1 MAKTST
7 NYIFLKSS
15 NHSDLLV
22 RNIIGV
28 LAGGFIEEYKRVC
41 FVMLGEMSLEINNY
55 IGHYNNSRKKLS
67 SFDGNLFRI
76 EIMTPIVLDVKEDK
90 EETNKLLFGANIHSA
105 QHVWKL
111 YSQISKFDFDMLRR
125 GDIVTI
131 VSSTEIPSTLA
142 MLSYVKA
149 LIPSEGNISFRHIC
163 EYEYTID
170 KEKRELN
177 KTLIDCFVDV
187 SDSIVVGDR
196 TDQYKSGMTLMQTA
210 VAILDQKSV
219 NRGCIPEINNNKS
232 ILYYTPLDLNS
243 PSVTNSLYKMDLL
256 LQLSKMVKEQN
267 NDIKKWIRNNDITCN
282 SIDDVL
288 GKDINAIVYMYKSTI
303 DSIPIDH
310 FRISHTNPYLF
321 NFIKNIN
328 TSSVQINGLTVEEKR
343 KLLLNEVV
351 EAIKGVDKEIS
362 FCKAPQKKYNRS
374 QTISPHI
381 FDNSLSEIPSPSFW
395 WEQTNLSFCYKVEEM
410 KEAKM
415 LRSYCLDL
423 WELFFEVQKT
433 KVCDVLNIS
442 ECVLSSSE
450 DYNMLA
456 IKNTQTG
463 KRLFED
469 RIMYMVSSAKN
480 KELIAF
486 SSPLTGF
493 ATIPN
498 NEYDICINN
507 RYYLRQDHIL
517 DLNERSPYFQAF
529 IYNYARC
536 IGGFSDEFVDYIH
549 RQLTD
554 DDKHDE
560 DSKGRNIFKLYPQF
574 RQHIGV
580 EIIKGFYSNNN
591 DIK

>member
-1 MAKTST
+1 MTKTST

-22 RNIIGV
+22 PNIIGV
-28 LAGGFIEEYKRVC
+28 LAGGFNEEYKSIC
-41 FVMLGEMSLEINNY
+41 FVILGEMSSDISDDIQY
-55 IGHYNNSRKKLS
+55 YNNSRKRLS
-67 SFDGNLFRI
+67 SFDCDLFRI

-90 EETNKLLFGANIHSA
+90 EETNKLLFSANTHSA
-105 QHVWKL
+105 QLVWKL
-111 YSQISKFDFDMLRR
+111 YSQISKFDFDMLRS

-131 VSSTEIPSTLA
+131 ISSTEFPSTLA
-142 MLSYVKA
+142 MHSYVKA
-149 LIPSEGNISFRHIC
+149 LIPSESNISLRHIC
-163 EYEYTID
+163 EYEYTLD

-196 TDQYKSGMTLMQTA
+196 TDQYKSGMTIMQTA

-219 NRGCIPEINNNKS
+219 NKGCIPETNNNKNN
-232 ILYYTPLDLNS
+232 LYYTPLDLNS
-243 PSVTNSLYKMDLL
+243 PSVANSLYKMDIL
-256 LQLSKMVKEQN
+256 LQLSNMVKEQN
-267 NDIKKWIRNNDITCN
+267 SDIKKWIRNNDITCN

-288 GKDINAIVYMYKSTI
+288 SKDIIAIINMYKSTI

-310 FRISHTNPYLF
+310 FRISHTNPYLD
-321 NFIKNIN
+321 NFIKKIN
-328 TSSVQINGLTVEEKR
+328 TTSVQINGLTVEEKR
-343 KLLLNEVV
+343 KLWLKEVV
-351 EAIKGVDKEIS
+351 EAIKGVNKEIS
-362 FCKAPQKKYNRS
+362 FSKTPQKKYNRS

-381 FDNSLSEIPSPSFW
+381 FDNSLLEIPSPSFC
-395 WEQTNLSFCYKVEEM
+395 WEQTNLSFCYKAEGL

-415 LRSYCLDL
+415 LRSNCLDL
-423 WELFFEVQKT
+423 WELFFEAQQT
-433 KVCDVLNIS
+433 KVRDVLNIS
-442 ECVLSSSE
+442 ECVLSSE
-450 DYNMLA
+450 NYNMLA

-469 RIMYMVSSAKN
+469 GIMYIISSVRN
-480 KELIAF
+480 KELIAY

-507 RYYLRQDHIL
+507 KHYLHQDHIL

-529 IYNYARC
+529 IYNYSRC
-536 IGGFSDEFVDYIH
+536 IGGFSEEFIDYIQ

-574 RQHIGV
+574 RQHIGI
-580 EIIKGFYSNNN
+580 EII
-591 DIK
+591 

>member
-7 NYIFLKSS
+7 NYIFLKPS

-28 LAGGFIEEYKRVC
+28 LAGGFIEEYKSVC
-41 FVMLGEMSLEINNY
+41 FVMLGEISSEINNY

-67 SFDGNLFRI
+67 SFDCDLFKI

-111 YSQISKFDFDMLRR
+111 YSQISNFDVDMLRS

-177 KTLIDCFVDV
+177 KTLIDCFVEV

-219 NRGCIPEINNNKS
+219 NKGCIPEINNNKS

-243 PSVTNSLYKMDLL
+243 PSVTNSLYNMDLL

-288 GKDINAIVYMYKSTI
+288 GKDINAIVYMYKSTV

-310 FRISHTNPYLF
+310 FRISHTNPYLD

-442 ECVLSSSE
+442 ECVLSSG

-529 IYNYARC
+529 IYNYSRC

-560 DSKGRNIFKLYPQF
+560 NSKGRNIFKLYPQF

>member
-1 MAKTST
+1 
-7 NYIFLKSS
+7 
-15 NHSDLLV
+15 
-22 RNIIGV
+22 
-28 LAGGFIEEYKRVC
+28 
-41 FVMLGEMSLEINNY
+41 
-55 IGHYNNSRKKLS
+55 
-67 SFDGNLFRI
+67 
-76 EIMTPIVLDVKEDK
+76 
-90 EETNKLLFGANIHSA
+90 
-105 QHVWKL
+105 
-111 YSQISKFDFDMLRR
+111 MLRS

-142 MLSYVKA
+142 IHSYVKA
-149 LIPSEGNISFRHIC
+149 LIPSEVNISLRHIC

-196 TDQYKSGMTLMQTA
+196 TDQYKSGMTIMQTA

-219 NRGCIPEINNNKS
+219 NKGCIPETNNNKNN
-232 ILYYTPLDLNS
+232 LYYTPVDLNS

-256 LQLSKMVKEQN
+256 LQFSNMVKEQN
-267 NDIKKWIRNNDITCN
+267 SEIKKWIRNNDITCN

-288 GKDINAIVYMYKSTI
+288 SKDINAIIYMYNSTI

-310 FRISHTNPYLF
+310 FRISHTNPYLD

-343 KLLLNEVV
+343 ELWLKEVV
-351 EAIKGVDKEIS
+351 EAIKGVNKKIS
-362 FCKAPQKKYNRS
+362 FSKAPQKKINRS

-395 WEQTNLSFCYKVEEM
+395 WEQTNLSFCHKAEGL

-442 ECVLSSSE
+442 ECVLSSE
-450 DYNMLA
+450 NYNMLA

-469 RIMYMVSSAKN
+469 GIMYMVSSLRN
-480 KELIAF
+480 NELIAF

-507 RYYLRQDHIL
+507 RHYLRQDHIW
-517 DLNERSPYFQAF
+517 DLNERSPYFQSF
-529 IYNYARC
+529 IYNYSRC
-536 IGGFSDEFVDYIH
+536 IGGFSEEFIDYIQ
-549 RQLTD
+549 RQLAD

-574 RQHIGV
+574 RHHIGI
-580 EIIKGFYSNNN
+580 EII
-591 DIK
+591 

>member
-7 NYIFLKSS
+7 NYIFLKPS

-41 FVMLGEMSLEINNY
+41 FVMLGEISSEINNY

-67 SFDGNLFRI
+67 SFDCDLFKI

-111 YSQISKFDFDMLRR
+111 YSQISNFDVDMLRS

-177 KTLIDCFVDV
+177 KTLIDCFVEV

-219 NRGCIPEINNNKS
+219 NKGCIPEINNNKS

-243 PSVTNSLYKMDLL
+243 PSVTNSLYNMDLL

-288 GKDINAIVYMYKSTI
+288 GKDINAIVYMYKSTV

-310 FRISHTNPYLF
+310 FRISHTNPYLD

-442 ECVLSSSE
+442 ECVLSSE

-529 IYNYARC
+529 IYNYSRC

>member
-1 MAKTST
+1 MTKTST

-41 FVMLGEMSLEINNY
+41 FVMLGEISSEINNY

-67 SFDGNLFRI
+67 SFDCDLFRI

-90 EETNKLLFGANIHSA
+90 EGTNKLLFGANTHSA
-105 QHVWKL
+105 QLVWKL
-111 YSQISKFDFDMLRR
+111 YSQISKFDFDMLRS

-131 VSSTEIPSTLA
+131 VSSTEFPSTLA
-142 MLSYVKA
+142 MHSYVKA
-149 LIPSEGNISFRHIC
+149 LIPSGSNNISLRHIC

-196 TDQYKSGMTLMQTA
+196 TDQYKSGMTIMQTA

-219 NRGCIPEINNNKS
+219 NKGCIPETNNNKNN
-232 ILYYTPLDLNS
+232 LYYTPLDLNS

-256 LQLSKMVKEQN
+256 LQLSNMVKEQN
-267 NDIKKWIRNNDITCN
+267 SDIKKWIRNNDITCS

-288 GKDINAIVYMYKSTI
+288 SKDIIAIINMYKSTI

-310 FRISHTNPYLF
+310 FRISHTNPYLD

-328 TSSVQINGLTVEEKR
+328 TTSVQINGLTVEEKR
-343 KLLLNEVV
+343 KLWLKEVV
-351 EAIKGVDKEIS
+351 EAIKGVNKEIS
-362 FCKAPQKKYNRS
+362 FSKAPQKKYNRS
-374 QTISPHI
+374 QTVSPHI
-381 FDNSLSEIPSPSFW
+381 FDNSLLEIPSPSFL
-395 WEQTNLSFCYKVEEM
+395 WEQTNLSFCHKAEGL

-442 ECVLSSSE
+442 ECVLSSE
-450 DYNMLA
+450 NYNMLA

-469 RIMYMVSSAKN
+469 GIMYMISSVRN
-480 KELIAF
+480 KELIAY

-507 RYYLRQDHIL
+507 RHYLHQDHIL
-517 DLNERSPYFQAF
+517 DLKERSPYFQAF
-529 IYNYARC
+529 IYNYSRC
-536 IGGFSDEFVDYIH
+536 IGGFSDEFIDYIQ

-574 RQHIGV
+574 RQHIGI
-580 EIIKGFYSNNN
+580 EII
-591 DIK
+591 

>member
-1 MAKTST
+1 MTKTST
-7 NYIFLKSS
+7 NYIFIKPS

-41 FVMLGEMSLEINNY
+41 FVMLGEISSEINND
-55 IGHYNNSRKKLS
+55 IEHYNNSRKKLS
-67 SFDGNLFRI
+67 SFDCDLFRI
-76 EIMTPIVLDVKEDK
+76 EIMTPIALDVKEDK
-90 EETNKLLFGANIHSA
+90 EETNKLLFGANTHSA
-105 QHVWKL
+105 QLVWKL
-111 YSQISKFDFDMLRR
+111 YSQISKFDFDMLRS

-131 VSSTEIPSTLA
+131 VSSTEKPSTLA
-142 MLSYVKA
+142 MHSYVKA
-149 LIPSEGNISFRHIC
+149 LIPSESNISLRHIC

-196 TDQYKSGMTLMQTA
+196 TDQYKSGMTIMQTA
-210 VAILDQKSV
+210 FAILDQKSV
-219 NRGCIPEINNNKS
+219 NKGCIPETNNNKNN
-232 ILYYTPLDLNS
+232 LYYTPLDLNS

-256 LQLSKMVKEQN
+256 LQFSNMVKEQN
-267 NDIKKWIRNNDITCN
+267 SDIKKWIRNSDITCS

-288 GKDINAIVYMYKSTI
+288 SKDIIAIINMYKSTI

-310 FRISHTNPYLF
+310 FRISNTNPYL
-321 NFIKNIN
+321 NDFIKKIN
-328 TSSVQINGLTVEEKR
+328 TTSVQINGLTVEEKR
-343 KLLLNEVV
+343 KLWLKDII
-351 EAIKGVDKEIS
+351 EAIKSVNKEIS
-362 FCKAPQKKYNRS
+362 FSKSSQKKYNYS
-374 QTISPHI
+374 QTISQHI
-381 FDNSLSEIPSPSFW
+381 FDNSLLEIPSPSFW
-395 WEQTNLSFCYKVEEM
+395 WEQTNLSFCHKTEGL

-415 LRSYCLDL
+415 LRSYCLDI
-423 WELFFEVQKT
+423 WELFFEAQQT
-433 KVCDVLNIS
+433 KVRDVLNIS
-442 ECVLSSSE
+442 ECVLSSE
-450 DYNMLA
+450 NYNMLA

-469 RIMYMVSSAKN
+469 GIMYIISSVRN

-507 RYYLRQDHIL
+507 KHYLHQDHIL

-529 IYNYARC
+529 IYNYSRC
-536 IGGFSDEFVDYIH
+536 IGGFSDEFIDYIH

-554 DDKHDE
+554 EDKHNE
-560 DSKGRNIFKLYPQF
+560 DCKGRNIFKLYPQF
-574 RQHIGV
+574 RQHIGI
-580 EIIKGFYSNNN
+580 EII
-591 DIK
+591 

>member
-1 MAKTST
+1 MAKTSV
-7 NYIFLKSS
+7 NYIFLKPS

-41 FVMLGEMSLEINNY
+41 FVMLGEISSEINNY

-67 SFDGNLFRI
+67 SFDCDLFRI

-111 YSQISKFDFDMLRR
+111 YSQISKFDFDMLRS

-142 MLSYVKA
+142 MLSHVKA

-219 NRGCIPEINNNKS
+219 NKGCIPEINSNKS

-243 PSVTNSLYKMDLL
+243 PSVTNSLYNMDLL

-310 FRISHTNPYLF
+310 FRISHTNPYLD

-362 FCKAPQKKYNRS
+362 FCKAPHKKYNRS
-374 QTISPHI
+374 QSISPHI

-395 WEQTNLSFCYKVEEM
+395 WEQTNLSFCYKAEEM

-442 ECVLSSSE
+442 ECVLSSE

-469 RIMYMVSSAKN
+469 RIMYMLSSAKN

>member
-7 NYIFLKSS
+7 NYIFLEPS

-22 RNIIGV
+22 RNIIGI
-28 LAGGFIEEYKRVC
+28 LAGGFIEEYKSVC
-41 FVMLGEMSLEINNY
+41 FVMLGEISSEINNY

-67 SFDGNLFRI
+67 SFDCDLFRI

-111 YSQISKFDFDMLRR
+111 YSQISKFDFDMLRS

-219 NRGCIPEINNNKS
+219 NKGCIPEINNNKS

-310 FRISHTNPYLF
+310 FRISHTNPYLD

-362 FCKAPQKKYNRS
+362 FCKALQKKYNRS

-395 WEQTNLSFCYKVEEM
+395 WEQTNLSFCYKAEEM

-442 ECVLSSSE
+442 ECVLSSE

-493 ATIPN
+493 ATIPH

-529 IYNYARC
+529 IYNYSRC

-580 EIIKGFYSNNN
+580 EIIKGFSSNNN

>member
-7 NYIFLKSS
+7 NYIFLKPS

-41 FVMLGEMSLEINNY
+41 FVMLGEISSEINNY

-67 SFDGNLFRI
+67 SFDCDLFKI

-111 YSQISKFDFDMLRR
+111 YSQISNFDVDMLRS

-177 KTLIDCFVDV
+177 KTLIDCFVEV

-219 NRGCIPEINNNKS
+219 NKGCIPEINNNKS

-243 PSVTNSLYKMDLL
+243 PSVTNSLYNMDLL

-288 GKDINAIVYMYKSTI
+288 GKDINAIVYMYKSTV

-310 FRISHTNPYLF
+310 FRISHTNPYLD

-442 ECVLSSSE
+442 ECVLSSE

-529 IYNYARC
+529 IYNYSRC

-580 EIIKGFYSNNN
+580 EIIKGFVCSA
-591 DIK
+591 

>member
-90 EETNKLLFGANIHSA
+90 EKANKLLFGANIHSA

-442 ECVLSSSE
+442 ECVLSSE

>member
-7 NYIFLKSS
+7 NYIFLKPS

-41 FVMLGEMSLEINNY
+41 FVMLGEISLEINNY

-67 SFDGNLFRI
+67 SFDCNLFRI

-111 YSQISKFDFDMLRR
+111 YSQISKFDFDMLRS

-310 FRISHTNPYLF
+310 FRISHTNLYLD

-442 ECVLSSSE
+442 ECVLSSE

-469 RIMYMVSSAKN
+469 RIMYKVSSAKN

-529 IYNYARC
+529 IYNYSRC

>member
-310 FRISHTNPYLF
+310 FRISHTNLYLF

-442 ECVLSSSE
+442 ECVLSSE

>member
-7 NYIFLKSS
+7 NYIFLKPS

-41 FVMLGEMSLEINNY
+41 FVMLGEISSEINNY

-67 SFDGNLFRI
+67 SFDCDLFKI

-111 YSQISKFDFDMLRR
+111 YSQISNFDVDMLRS

-177 KTLIDCFVDV
+177 KTLIDCFVEV

-210 VAILDQKSV
+210 VAILDQKSL
-219 NRGCIPEINNNKS
+219 NKGCIPEINNNKS

-243 PSVTNSLYKMDLL
+243 PSVTNSLYNMDLL

-288 GKDINAIVYMYKSTI
+288 GKDINAIVYMYKSTV

-310 FRISHTNPYLF
+310 FRISHTNPYLD

-442 ECVLSSSE
+442 ECVLSSE

-529 IYNYARC
+529 IYNYSRC

>member
-1 MAKTST
+1 MAKTSV
-7 NYIFLKSS
+7 NYIFLKPS

-41 FVMLGEMSLEINNY
+41 FVMLGEISSEINNY

-67 SFDGNLFRI
+67 SFDCDLFRI

-111 YSQISKFDFDMLRR
+111 YSQISKFDFDMLRS

-219 NRGCIPEINNNKS
+219 NKGCIPEINSNKS

-243 PSVTNSLYKMDLL
+243 PSVTNSLYNMDLL

-310 FRISHTNPYLF
+310 FRISHTNPYLD

-328 TSSVQINGLTVEEKR
+328 SSSVQINGLTVEEKR

-362 FCKAPQKKYNRS
+362 FCKAPHKKYNRS
-374 QTISPHI
+374 QSISPHI

-395 WEQTNLSFCYKVEEM
+395 WEQTNLSFCYKAEEM

-442 ECVLSSSE
+442 ECVLSSE
-450 DYNMLA
+450 NYNMLA

-469 RIMYMVSSAKN
+469 RIMYMGSSAKN
-480 KELIAF
+480 KALIAF

-498 NEYDICINN
+498 NENDICINN

-529 IYNYARC
+529 IYNYSRC

-574 RQHIGV
+574 RHHIGV

>member
-55 IGHYNNSRKKLS
+55 IGHYDNSRKKLS

-442 ECVLSSSE
+442 ECVLSSE

>member
-1 MAKTST
+1 MAKAST
-7 NYIFLKSS
+7 NYIFLKPS

-41 FVMLGEMSLEINNY
+41 FVMLGEKSSEINNY

-67 SFDGNLFRI
+67 SFDCDLFRI

-90 EETNKLLFGANIHSA
+90 EEANKLLFGANIHSA

-111 YSQISKFDFDMLRR
+111 YSQISKFDFDMLRS

-219 NRGCIPEINNNKS
+219 NKGCIPEINSNKS

-288 GKDINAIVYMYKSTI
+288 GQDINAIVYMYKSTI

-310 FRISHTNPYLF
+310 FRISHTNPFLD

-395 WEQTNLSFCYKVEEM
+395 WEQTNLSFCYKAEEM

-442 ECVLSSSE
+442 ECVLSSE
-450 DYNMLA
+450 NYNMLA

-498 NEYDICINN
+498 NENDICINN

-529 IYNYARC
+529 IYNYSRC

-574 RQHIGV
+574 RQHIGI
-580 EIIKGFYSNNN
+580 EII
-591 DIK
+591 

>member
-1 MAKTST
+1 MTKTST

-41 FVMLGEMSLEINNY
+41 FVILGEISSDISDDIQY
-55 IGHYNNSRKKLS
+55 YNKSRNRLS
-67 SFDGNLFRI
+67 SFDCDLFGI
-76 EIMTPIVLDVKEDK
+76 EIMTPIVLDVKEYK
-90 EETNKLLFGANIHSA
+90 EETNKLLFGANTHSA
-105 QHVWKL
+105 HLVWKL
-111 YSQISKFDFDMLRR
+111 YSQISKFYFDMLRS

-142 MLSYVKA
+142 IHSYVKA
-149 LIPSEGNISFRHIC
+149 LIPSEVNISLRHIC

-196 TDQYKSGMTLMQTA
+196 TDQYKSGMTIMQTA

-219 NRGCIPEINNNKS
+219 NKGCIPETNNNKNN
-232 ILYYTPLDLNS
+232 LYYTPVDLNS

-256 LQLSKMVKEQN
+256 LQFSNMVKEQN
-267 NDIKKWIRNNDITCN
+267 SEIKKWIRNNDITCN
-282 SIDDVL
+282 SIDDFL
-288 GKDINAIVYMYKSTI
+288 SKDINAIIYMYNSTI

-310 FRISHTNPYLF
+310 FRISHTNPYLD

-343 KLLLNEVV
+343 ELWLKEVV
-351 EAIKGVDKEIS
+351 EARKGVNKKIS
-362 FCKAPQKKYNRS
+362 FSKAPRKKINRS

-395 WEQTNLSFCYKVEEM
+395 WEQTTLSFCHKAEGL

-442 ECVLSSSE
+442 ECVLSSE
-450 DYNMLA
+450 NYNMLA

-469 RIMYMVSSAKN
+469 GIMYMVSSLRN
-480 KELIAF
+480 NELIAF

-507 RYYLRQDHIL
+507 RHYLRQDHIW
-517 DLNERSPYFQAF
+517 DLNERSPYFQSF
-529 IYNYARC
+529 IYNYSRC
-536 IGGFSDEFVDYIH
+536 IGGFSEEFIDYIQ
-549 RQLTD
+549 RQLAD

-574 RQHIGV
+574 RHHIGI
-580 EIIKGFYSNNN
+580 EII
-591 DIK
+591 

>member
-1 MAKTST
+1 MTKTST

-41 FVMLGEMSLEINNY
+41 FVMLGEISSEINNN
-55 IGHYNNSRKKLS
+55 IEHYNNSRKKLS
-67 SFDGNLFRI
+67 SFDSDLFRI

-90 EETNKLLFGANIHSA
+90 EETNKLLFGANTHSA
-105 QHVWKL
+105 QLVWKL
-111 YSQISKFDFDMLRR
+111 YSQISKFDFDMLRS

-131 VSSTEIPSTLA
+131 VSSTEFPSTLA
-142 MLSYVKA
+142 MHSYVKA
-149 LIPSEGNISFRHIC
+149 LIPSESNNISLRHIC

-196 TDQYKSGMTLMQTA
+196 TDQYKSGMTIMQTA

-219 NRGCIPEINNNKS
+219 NKGCIPETNNNKNN
-232 ILYYTPLDLNS
+232 LYYTPLDLNS

-256 LQLSKMVKEQN
+256 LQLSNMVKEQN
-267 NDIKKWIRNNDITCN
+267 SDIKKWIRNNDITCS

-288 GKDINAIVYMYKSTI
+288 SKDIIAIINMYKSTI

-310 FRISHTNPYLF
+310 FRISHTNPYLD

-328 TSSVQINGLTVEEKR
+328 TTSVQINGLTVEEKR
-343 KLLLNEVV
+343 KLWLKEVV
-351 EAIKGVDKEIS
+351 EAIKGVNKEIS
-362 FCKAPQKKYNRS
+362 FSKAPQKKYNRS
-374 QTISPHI
+374 QTVSPHI
-381 FDNSLSEIPSPSFW
+381 FDNSLLEIPSPSFW
-395 WEQTNLSFCYKVEEM
+395 WEQTNLSFCYKAEGL

-442 ECVLSSSE
+442 ECVLSSE
-450 DYNMLA
+450 NYNMLA

-469 RIMYMVSSAKN
+469 GIMYMISSVRN
-480 KELIAF
+480 KELIAY

-507 RYYLRQDHIL
+507 RHYLHQDHIL
-517 DLNERSPYFQAF
+517 DLKERSPYFQAF
-529 IYNYARC
+529 IYNYSRC
-536 IGGFSDEFVDYIH
+536 IGGFSDEFIDYIQ

-554 DDKHDE
+554 DDKHEE
-560 DSKGRNIFKLYPQF
+560 DSKGRNIFKQYPQF
-574 RQHIGV
+574 RHHIGI
-580 EIIKGFYSNNN
+580 EII
-591 DIK
+591 

>member
-7 NYIFLKSS
+7 NYIFLKPS

-41 FVMLGEMSLEINNY
+41 FVMLGEISSEINNY

-67 SFDGNLFRI
+67 SFDCDLFKI

-111 YSQISKFDFDMLRR
+111 YSQISNFDVDMLRS

-149 LIPSEGNISFRHIC
+149 LIPSEGNIPFRHIC

-177 KTLIDCFVDV
+177 KTLIDCFVEV

-219 NRGCIPEINNNKS
+219 NKGCIPEINNNKS

-243 PSVTNSLYKMDLL
+243 PSVTNSLYNMDLL

-288 GKDINAIVYMYKSTI
+288 GKDINAIVYMYKSTV

-310 FRISHTNPYLF
+310 FRISHTNPYLD

-442 ECVLSSSE
+442 ECVLSSE

-529 IYNYARC
+529 IYNYSRC

>member
-7 NYIFLKSS
+7 NYIFLKPS

-41 FVMLGEMSLEINNY
+41 FVMLGEISSEINNY

-67 SFDGNLFRI
+67 SFDCDLFRI

-111 YSQISKFDFDMLRR
+111 YSQISNFDFDMLRS

-149 LIPSEGNISFRHIC
+149 LMLSEGNISFRHIC

-219 NRGCIPEINNNKS
+219 NKGCMPEINNNKS

-256 LQLSKMVKEQN
+256 LQLGKMVKEQN

-310 FRISHTNPYLF
+310 FRISLTNPYLD

-381 FDNSLSEIPSPSFW
+381 FDNSLSEIPFPSFW
-395 WEQTNLSFCYKVEEM
+395 WEQTNLSFCYKAEEM

-442 ECVLSSSE
+442 ECVLSSE

-498 NEYDICINN
+498 NENDICINN

-529 IYNYARC
+529 IYNYSRC

-580 EIIKGFYSNNN
+580 EIIKGFSSNNN

>member
-7 NYIFLKSS
+7 NYIFLKPS

-41 FVMLGEMSLEINNY
+41 FVMLGEISSEINNY

-67 SFDGNLFRI
+67 SFDCDLFRI

-111 YSQISKFDFDMLRR
+111 YSQISIFDFDMLRS

-131 VSSTEIPSTLA
+131 VSSTENPSTLA

-149 LIPSEGNISFRHIC
+149 LMLSEGNISFRHIC

-219 NRGCIPEINNNKS
+219 NKGCMPEINNNKS

-256 LQLSKMVKEQN
+256 LQLGKMVKEQN

-310 FRISHTNPYLF
+310 FRISLTNPYLD

-395 WEQTNLSFCYKVEEM
+395 WEQTNLSFCYKAEEM

-442 ECVLSSSE
+442 ECVLSSE

-498 NEYDICINN
+498 NENDICINN
-507 RYYLRQDHIL
+507 RCYLRQDHIL

-529 IYNYARC
+529 IYNYSRC

-580 EIIKGFYSNNN
+580 EIIKGFSSNNN

>member
-1 MAKTST
+1 MAKTSV
-7 NYIFLKSS
+7 NYIFLKPS

-41 FVMLGEMSLEINNY
+41 FVMLGEISSEINNY

-67 SFDGNLFRI
+67 SFDCDLFRI

-111 YSQISKFDFDMLRR
+111 YSQISKFDFDMLRS

-219 NRGCIPEINNNKS
+219 NKGCIPEINSNKS

-243 PSVTNSLYKMDLL
+243 PSVTNSLYNMDLL

-310 FRISHTNPYLF
+310 FRISHTNPYLD

-362 FCKAPQKKYNRS
+362 FCKAPHKKYNRS
-374 QTISPHI
+374 QSISPHI

-395 WEQTNLSFCYKVEEM
+395 WEQTNLSFCYKAEEM

-442 ECVLSSSE
+442 ECVLSSE

-469 RIMYMVSSAKN
+469 RIMYMLSSAKN

-507 RYYLRQDHIL
+507 RYYLRQDRIL
-517 DLNERSPYFQAF
+517 DLNTPVR
-529 IYNYARC
+529 
-536 IGGFSDEFVDYIH
+536 
-549 RQLTD
+549 
-554 DDKHDE
+554 DK
-560 DSKGRNIFKLYPQF
+560 K
-574 RQHIGV
+574 
-580 EIIKGFYSNNN
+580 
-591 DIK
+591 

>member
-1 MAKTST
+1 MAKTSV
-7 NYIFLKSS
+7 NYIFLKPS

-41 FVMLGEMSLEINNY
+41 FVMLGEISSEINNY

-67 SFDGNLFRI
+67 SFDCDLFRI

-111 YSQISKFDFDMLRR
+111 YSQISKFDFDMLRS

-163 EYEYTID
+163 EYEYSID

-177 KTLIDCFVDV
+177 KTLIDYFVDV

-210 VAILDQKSV
+210 VSILDQKSV
-219 NRGCIPEINNNKS
+219 NKGCIPESNNNKS

-310 FRISHTNPYLF
+310 FRISHTNPYLD

-351 EAIKGVDKEIS
+351 EAIKGVDKENS
-362 FCKAPQKKYNRS
+362 FCKALQKKYNRS
-374 QTISPHI
+374 QSISPHI

-395 WEQTNLSFCYKVEEM
+395 WEQTNLSFCYKAEEM

-442 ECVLSSSE
+442 ECVLSSE

-493 ATIPN
+493 ATIPH

-529 IYNYARC
+529 IYNYSRC

-574 RQHIGV
+574 C
-580 EIIKGFYSNNN
+580 
-591 DIK
+591 

>member
-1 MAKTST
+1 MTKTST

-28 LAGGFIEEYKRVC
+28 LAGGFNEEYKRIC
-41 FVMLGEMSLEINNY
+41 FIILGEISSEINND
-55 IGHYNNSRKKLS
+55 IEHYNNSRKKLS
-67 SFDGNLFRI
+67 PFDSDLFRI

-90 EETNKLLFGANIHSA
+90 EETNKLLLGANTRSA
-105 QHVWKL
+105 QLVGKL
-111 YSQISKFDFDMLRR
+111 YSQISKFDFDMLRS

-131 VSSTEIPSTLA
+131 VSSTEFPSTLA
-142 MLSYVKA
+142 MHSYVKA
-149 LIPSEGNISFRHIC
+149 LIPSESNNISLRHIC

-196 TDQYKSGMTLMQTA
+196 TDQYKSGMTIMQTA

-219 NRGCIPEINNNKS
+219 NKGCIPETNNNKNN
-232 ILYYTPLDLNS
+232 LYYTPLDLNS
-243 PSVTNSLYKMDLL
+243 PSVANSLYKMDIL
-256 LQLSKMVKEQN
+256 LQLSNMVKEQN
-267 NDIKKWIRNNDITCN
+267 SDIKKWIRNNDITCN

-288 GKDINAIVYMYKSTI
+288 SKDIIAIINMYKSTI

-310 FRISHTNPYLF
+310 FRISHTNPYLD
-321 NFIKNIN
+321 NFIKKIN
-328 TSSVQINGLTVEEKR
+328 TTSVQINGLTVEEKR
-343 KLLLNEVV
+343 KLWLKEVV
-351 EAIKGVDKEIS
+351 EAIKDVNKEILFS
-362 FCKAPQKKYNRS
+362 KVPQKKYNRS

-395 WEQTNLSFCYKVEEM
+395 WEQTNLSFCKKAEFL
-410 KEAKM
+410 KEAKV

-442 ECVLSSSE
+442 ECVLSSE
-450 DYNMLA
+450 NYNMLA
-456 IKNTQTG
+456 IKDTQIG
-463 KRLFED
+463 KRIFED
-469 RIMYMVSSAKN
+469 RIMYMVSSVRN
-480 KELIAF
+480 KELLAF

-493 ATIPN
+493 AIIQK
-498 NEYDICINN
+498 NEYDICIDN
-507 RYYLRQDHIL
+507 RHYLHQDHIL

-529 IYNYARC
+529 IYNYSRC
-536 IGGFSDEFVDYIH
+536 IGGFSDEFIDYIQ

-574 RQHIGV
+574 RQHIGI
-580 EIIKGFYSNNN
+580 EII
-591 DIK
+591 

>member
-149 LIPSEGNISFRHIC
+149 LIPSEGNRSFRHIC

-442 ECVLSSSE
+442 ECVLSSE

>member
-55 IGHYNNSRKKLS
+55 IEHYNNSRKKLS

-442 ECVLSSSE
+442 ECVLSSE

>member
-1 MAKTST
+1 MAKAST
-7 NYIFLKSS
+7 NYIFLKPS

-41 FVMLGEMSLEINNY
+41 FVMLGEISSEINNY

-67 SFDGNLFRI
+67 SFDCDLFRI

-111 YSQISKFDFDMLRR
+111 YSQISKFDFDMLRS

-210 VAILDQKSV
+210 VAILDQKSI
-219 NRGCIPEINNNKS
+219 NKGCIPEINNNKS

-288 GKDINAIVYMYKSTI
+288 GQDINAIVYMYKSTI

-310 FRISHTNPYLF
+310 FRISHTNPFLD

-395 WEQTNLSFCYKVEEM
+395 WEQTNLSFCYKAEEM

-442 ECVLSSSE
+442 ECVLSSE
-450 DYNMLA
+450 NYNMLA

-498 NEYDICINN
+498 NENDICINN

-529 IYNYARC
+529 IYNYSRC

-560 DSKGRNIFKLYPQF
+560 VSKGRNIFKLYPQF
-574 RQHIGV
+574 RHHIGV

>member
-1 MAKTST
+1 MTKTST

-41 FVMLGEMSLEINNY
+41 FVMLGEISSEINNY
-55 IGHYNNSRKKLS
+55 IEYYNNSCKKLS
-67 SFDGNLFRI
+67 SFDCYLFRI

-90 EETNKLLFGANIHSA
+90 EETNNLLFGANTHSA
-105 QHVWKL
+105 QLVWKL
-111 YSQISKFDFDMLRR
+111 YSQISKFDFDTLRS

-142 MLSYVKA
+142 MHSYVKA
-149 LIPSEGNISFRHIC
+149 LIPSERNISLRHIC
-163 EYEYTID
+163 EYEYTIE

-177 KTLIDCFVDV
+177 KTLIDCFVDI
-187 SDSIVVGDR
+187 SDGIVVGDR
-196 TDQYKSGMTLMQTA
+196 TDQYKSGMTIMQTA

-219 NRGCIPEINNNKS
+219 NKGCIPETNNNNN
-232 ILYYTPLDLNS
+232 LYYTPLDLNS

-256 LQLSKMVKEQN
+256 LQLSNMVKEQN
-267 NDIKKWIRNNDITCN
+267 SDIKKWIRNNDITCS

-288 GKDINAIVYMYKSTI
+288 SKDIIAIINMYKSTI

-310 FRISHTNPYLF
+310 FRISHTNPYLD

-343 KLLLNEVV
+343 KIWLKDVV
-351 EAIKGVDKEIS
+351 EAIRNVNMKIS
-362 FCKAPQKKYNRS
+362 FSKASQEKYNRS

-381 FDNSLSEIPSPSFW
+381 FDNSLLEIPSPSFW
-395 WEQTNLSFCYKVEEM
+395 WEQTNLSFCHKAEGL

-442 ECVLSSSE
+442 ECVLSSE
-450 DYNMLA
+450 NYNMLA

-469 RIMYMVSSAKN
+469 GIMYMISSVRN
-480 KELIAF
+480 KELIVY

-493 ATIPN
+493 VTIPN

-507 RYYLRQDHIL
+507 RHYLHQDHIL
-517 DLNERSPYFQAF
+517 DLKERSPYFQAF
-529 IYNYARC
+529 IYNYSRC
-536 IGGFSDEFVDYIH
+536 IGGFSDEFIDYIQ

-560 DSKGRNIFKLYPQF
+560 DSKGRNIFKQYPQF
-574 RQHIGV
+574 RHHIGI
-580 EIIKGFYSNNN
+580 EII
-591 DIK
+591 

>member
-442 ECVLSSSE
+442 ECVLSSE

-517 DLNERSPYFQAF
+517 DLNERSPCFQAF

>member
-1 MAKTST
+1 MAKAST
-7 NYIFLKSS
+7 NYIFLKPS

-41 FVMLGEMSLEINNY
+41 FVMLGEISSEINNY

-67 SFDGNLFRI
+67 SFDCDLFRI

-111 YSQISKFDFDMLRR
+111 YSQISKFDFDMLRS

-210 VAILDQKSV
+210 VAILDQKSI
-219 NRGCIPEINNNKS
+219 NKGCIPEINNNKS

-288 GKDINAIVYMYKSTI
+288 GQDINAIVYMYKSTI

-310 FRISHTNPYLF
+310 FRISHTNPFLD

-395 WEQTNLSFCYKVEEM
+395 WEQTNLSFCYKAEEM

-442 ECVLSSSE
+442 ECVLSSE
-450 DYNMLA
+450 NYNMLA

-498 NEYDICINN
+498 NENDICINN

-529 IYNYARC
+529 IYNYSRC

-574 RQHIGV
+574 RHHIGV

>member
-1 MAKTST
+1 MTKTST

-41 FVMLGEMSLEINNY
+41 FVILGEISSDISDDIQY
-55 IGHYNNSRKKLS
+55 YNKSRNRLS
-67 SFDGNLFRI
+67 SFDCDLFGI
-76 EIMTPIVLDVKEDK
+76 EIMTPIVLDVKEYK
-90 EETNKLLFGANIHSA
+90 EETNKLLFGANTHSA
-105 QHVWKL
+105 HLVWKL
-111 YSQISKFDFDMLRR
+111 YSQISKFYFDMLRS

-142 MLSYVKA
+142 IHSYVKA
-149 LIPSEGNISFRHIC
+149 LIPSEVNISLRHIC

-187 SDSIVVGDR
+187 SDSIIVGDR
-196 TDQYKSGMTLMQTA
+196 TDQYKSGMTIMQTA
-210 VAILDQKSV
+210 VSILDQKSV
-219 NRGCIPEINNNKS
+219 NKGCIPETNNNKNN
-232 ILYYTPLDLNS
+232 LYYTPLDLNS

-256 LQLSKMVKEQN
+256 LQLSNMVKEQN
-267 NDIKKWIRNNDITCN
+267 SDIKKWIRNNDITCN

-288 GKDINAIVYMYKSTI
+288 SKDINAIIYMYNSTI

-310 FRISHTNPYLF
+310 FRISHTNPYLD

-328 TSSVQINGLTVEEKR
+328 TTSVQINGLTVEEKR
-343 KLLLNEVV
+343 KLWLKEVV
-351 EAIKGVDKEIS
+351 EAIKGVNKEIS
-362 FCKAPQKKYNRS
+362 ISKAPQKKINRS

-395 WEQTNLSFCYKVEEM
+395 WEQTNLSFCYKAEGL

-442 ECVLSSSE
+442 ECVFSSE
-450 DYNMLA
+450 NYNMLG
-456 IKNTQTG
+456 IKNNRIG

-469 RIMYMVSSAKN
+469 RIMYIVSSVRN
-480 KELIAF
+480 KEQIAY

-507 RYYLRQDHIL
+507 RHYLHHDHIL
-517 DLNERSPYFQAF
+517 DLNERSSYFQAF
-529 IYNYARC
+529 IYNYTRC
-536 IGGFSDEFVDYIH
+536 VGGFSDEFIDYIH

-574 RQHIGV
+574 RQHIGI
-580 EIIKGFYSNNN
+580 EII
-591 DIK
+591 

>member
-1 MAKTST
+1 MTKTST

-28 LAGGFIEEYKRVC
+28 LAGGFNEEYKRIC
-41 FVMLGEMSLEINNY
+41 FIILGEISSEINND
-55 IGHYNNSRKKLS
+55 IEHYNNSRKKLS
-67 SFDGNLFRI
+67 PFDSDLFRI
-76 EIMTPIVLDVKEDK
+76 EIMTPIVLDTKEDK
-90 EETNKLLFGANIHSA
+90 AEINKSLFGANYPSA
-105 QHVWKL
+105 YLVWKL
-111 YSQISKFDFDMLRR
+111 HSQILSFDFDRLRS

-131 VSSTEIPSTLA
+131 VSSTDNPSSLATYSYIKDLISSKCDITL
-142 MLSYVKA
+142 
-149 LIPSEGNISFRHIC
+149 RHIC
-163 EYEYTID
+163 EYQYTID

-196 TDQYKSGMTLMQTA
+196 TDQYKSGMTIMQTA

-219 NRGCIPEINNNKS
+219 NKGCIPETNNNKKN
-232 ILYYTPLDLNS
+232 LYYTPLDLNS
-243 PSVTNSLYKMDLL
+243 PSVANSLYKMDIL
-256 LQLSKMVKEQN
+256 LQLSNMFKEQN
-267 NDIKKWIRNNDITCN
+267 SDIKKWIRNNDITCN

-288 GKDINAIVYMYKSTI
+288 SKDIIAIINMYKSTI

-310 FRISHTNPYLF
+310 FRISHTNPYLD
-321 NFIKNIN
+321 NFIKKIN
-328 TSSVQINGLTVEEKR
+328 TTSVQINGLTVEEKR
-343 KLLLNEVV
+343 KLWLKEVV
-351 EAIKGVDKEIS
+351 EAIKGVNKEIS
-362 FCKAPQKKYNRS
+362 FGKAPQKKYNRS
-374 QTISPHI
+374 QTVSPHI
-381 FDNSLSEIPSPSFW
+381 FDNSLLEIPSPSFW
-395 WEQTNLSFCYKVEEM
+395 WEQTDLSFCHKAEGL

-442 ECVLSSSE
+442 ECVLSSE
-450 DYNMLA
+450 NYNMLA

-469 RIMYMVSSAKN
+469 GIMYMISSVRN
-480 KELIAF
+480 KELIAY

-507 RYYLRQDHIL
+507 RHYLHQDHIL
-517 DLNERSPYFQAF
+517 DLKERSPYFQAF
-529 IYNYARC
+529 IYNYSRC
-536 IGGFSDEFVDYIH
+536 IGGFSDEFIDYIQ

-560 DSKGRNIFKLYPQF
+560 DSKGRNIFKQYPQF
-574 RQHIGV
+574 RHHIGI
-580 EIIKGFYSNNN
+580 EII
-591 DIK
+591 

>member
-1 MAKTST
+1 MTKTST

-41 FVMLGEMSLEINNY
+41 FVILGEISSDISDDIQY
-55 IGHYNNSRKKLS
+55 YNKSRNRLS
-67 SFDGNLFRI
+67 SFDCDLFGI
-76 EIMTPIVLDVKEDK
+76 EIMTPIVLDVKEYK
-90 EETNKLLFGANIHSA
+90 EETNKLLFGANTHSA
-105 QHVWKL
+105 HLVWKL
-111 YSQISKFDFDMLRR
+111 YSQISKFYFDMLRS

-142 MLSYVKA
+142 IHSYVKA
-149 LIPSEGNISFRHIC
+149 LIPSEVNISLRHIC

-187 SDSIVVGDR
+187 SDSIIVGDR
-196 TDQYKSGMTLMQTA
+196 TDQYKSGMTIMQTA
-210 VAILDQKSV
+210 VSILDQKSV
-219 NRGCIPEINNNKS
+219 NKGCIPETNNNKNN
-232 ILYYTPLDLNS
+232 LYYTPLDLNS

-256 LQLSKMVKEQN
+256 LQLSNMVKEQN
-267 NDIKKWIRNNDITCN
+267 SDIKKWIRNNDITCH

-288 GKDINAIVYMYKSTI
+288 GKEINAIVYMYKSTI
-303 DSIPIDH
+303 GSIPIDH
-310 FRISHTNPYLF
+310 FRISHTNPYLD

-328 TSSVQINGLTVEEKR
+328 TTSVQINGLTVEEKR
-343 KLLLNEVV
+343 KLWLKEVV
-351 EAIKGVDKEIS
+351 EAIKGVNKEIS
-362 FCKAPQKKYNRS
+362 ISKAPQKKYNRS

-381 FDNSLSEIPSPSFW
+381 FDNSLSEIPSPLFW
-395 WEQTNLSFCYKVEEM
+395 WEQTNLSFCYKAEGL

-433 KVCDVLNIS
+433 RVCDVLNIS
-442 ECVLSSSE
+442 ECVFSSE
-450 DYNMLA
+450 NYNMLG
-456 IKNTQTG
+456 IKNNRIG

-469 RIMYMVSSAKN
+469 RIMYIVSSVRN
-480 KELIAF
+480 KEQIAY

-507 RYYLRQDHIL
+507 RHYLHHDHIL
-517 DLNERSPYFQAF
+517 DLNERSSYFQAF
-529 IYNYARC
+529 IYNYTRC
-536 IGGFSDEFVDYIH
+536 VGGFSDEFIDYIH

-574 RQHIGV
+574 RQHIGI
-580 EIIKGFYSNNN
+580 EII
-591 DIK
+591 

>member
-7 NYIFLKSS
+7 NYIFLKPS

-41 FVMLGEMSLEINNY
+41 FVMLGEISSEINNY

-67 SFDGNLFRI
+67 SFDCDLFKI

-111 YSQISKFDFDMLRR
+111 YSQISNFNVDMLRS

-177 KTLIDCFVDV
+177 KTLIDCFVEV

-219 NRGCIPEINNNKS
+219 NKGCIPEINNNKS

-243 PSVTNSLYKMDLL
+243 PSVTNSLYNMDLL

-288 GKDINAIVYMYKSTI
+288 GKDINAIVYMYKSTV

-310 FRISHTNPYLF
+310 FRISHTNPYLD

-442 ECVLSSSE
+442 ECVLSSE

-529 IYNYARC
+529 IYNYSRC

>member
-1 MAKTST
+1 MAKAST
-7 NYIFLKSS
+7 NYIFLKPS

-41 FVMLGEMSLEINNY
+41 FVMLGEISSEINNY

-67 SFDGNLFRI
+67 SFDCDLFRI

-111 YSQISKFDFDMLRR
+111 YSQISKFDFDMLRS

-210 VAILDQKSV
+210 VAILDQKSI
-219 NRGCIPEINNNKS
+219 NKGCIPEINNNKS

-288 GKDINAIVYMYKSTI
+288 GQDINAIVYMYKSTI

-310 FRISHTNPYLF
+310 FRISHTNPFLD

-395 WEQTNLSFCYKVEEM
+395 WEQTNLSFCYKAEEM

-442 ECVLSSSE
+442 ECVLSSE
-450 DYNMLA
+450 NYNMLA

-498 NEYDICINN
+498 NENDICINN

-529 IYNYARC
+529 IYNYSRC
-536 IGGFSDEFVDYIH
+536 IGGFSDEFVGYIH

-574 RQHIGV
+574 RHHIGV

>member
-7 NYIFLKSS
+7 NYIFLKPS

-41 FVMLGEMSLEINNY
+41 FVMLGEISSEINNY

-67 SFDGNLFRI
+67 SFDCDLFRI

-111 YSQISKFDFDMLRR
+111 YSQISNFDFDMLRS

-149 LIPSEGNISFRHIC
+149 LMLSEGNISFRHIC

-219 NRGCIPEINNNKS
+219 NKGCMPEINNNKS

-256 LQLSKMVKEQN
+256 LQLGKMVKEQN

-310 FRISHTNPYLF
+310 FRISLTNPYLD

-395 WEQTNLSFCYKVEEM
+395 WEQTNLSFCYKAEEM

-442 ECVLSSSE
+442 ECVLSSE

-498 NEYDICINN
+498 NENDICINN

-529 IYNYARC
+529 IYNYSRC

-580 EIIKGFYSNNN
+580 EIIKGFSSNNN

>member
-256 LQLSKMVKEQN
+256 LQHSKMVKEQN

-442 ECVLSSSE
+442 ECVLSSE

>member
-1 MAKTST
+1 MAKTSV
-7 NYIFLKSS
+7 NYIFLKPS

-41 FVMLGEMSLEINNY
+41 FVMLGEISSEINNY

-67 SFDGNLFRI
+67 SFDCDLFRI

-111 YSQISKFDFDMLRR
+111 YSQISKFDFDMLRS

-163 EYEYTID
+163 EYEYSID

-177 KTLIDCFVDV
+177 KTLIDYFVDV

-210 VAILDQKSV
+210 VSILDQKSV
-219 NRGCIPEINNNKS
+219 NKGCIPESNNNKS

-310 FRISHTNPYLF
+310 FRISHTNPYLD

-351 EAIKGVDKEIS
+351 EAIKGVDKENS
-362 FCKAPQKKYNRS
+362 FCKALQKKYNRS
-374 QTISPHI
+374 QSISPHI

-395 WEQTNLSFCYKVEEM
+395 WEQTNLSFCYKAEEM

-442 ECVLSSSE
+442 ECVLSSE

-493 ATIPN
+493 ATIPH

-529 IYNYARC
+529 IYNYSRC

-580 EIIKGFYSNNN
+580 EIIKGFSSNNN

>member
-7 NYIFLKSS
+7 NYIFLKPS

-41 FVMLGEMSLEINNY
+41 FVMLGEISLEINNY

-67 SFDGNLFRI
+67 SFDCNLFRI

-111 YSQISKFDFDMLRR
+111 YSQISKFDFDMLRS

-310 FRISHTNPYLF
+310 FRISHTNPYLD

-395 WEQTNLSFCYKVEEM
+395 WEQTNLSFCYKVEGM

-442 ECVLSSSE
+442 ECVLSSE

-469 RIMYMVSSAKN
+469 RIMYKVSSAKN

-529 IYNYARC
+529 IYNYSRC